1 MARDR
6 LELRKITPVL
16 SIGVELVAIALR
28 HNLCLCSFVFLDSKH
43 YMKKI

>member
-16 SIGVELVAIALR
+16 SIDVELVATMSR
-28 HNLCLCSFVFLDSKH
+28 HNLC
-43 YMKKI
+43 